1 MYVYKFVKIFIFL
14 HKLWKLRIICIDTE
28 CLFGHICVGVWYEEL
43 ACDIWHLYHN
53 PNQFYS
59 SFCVW
64 INYANLVLICIID
77 ISFVH
82 DKALLDSQN
91 NHSNCHK
98 NLMFV
103 YEFIQIFMILH
114 KLCKLVLICIIDIS
128 FIHDKA
134 LLNSQNNH
142 SNCHKNLR
150 FVYEFIEIFMI
161 LHKLCKLGHICI
173 GTACLFG

>member
-1 MYVYKFVKIFIFL
+1 MYDNIFLISNNQILYKFDRNSMYVYKFVKIFIFL

-28 CLFGHICVGVWYEEL
+28 CLFRQICVMVWYEEL

-91 NHSNCHK
+91 NH
-98 NLMFV
+98 F
-103 YEFIQIFMILH
+103 
-114 KLCKLVLICIIDIS
+114 
-128 FIHDKA
+128 
-134 LLNSQNNH
+134 
-142 SNCHKNLR
+142 NCHKNLR
-150 FVYEFIEIFMI
+150 FVYEFIQIFMI